1 MTQNIT
7 PTDIAAA
14 DAAPAAIVNPT
25 VREAQ
30 SQADYNPSA
39 KQKSAAKLSRIPV
52 KVVQGEVLRKPDWIR
67 VKAGSPTT
75 RFYEIKDV
83 LRSNKLV
90 TVCEEASCPNIGEC
104 FGKGT
109 ATFMIMGDKCTRR
122 CPFCDVGHGRPD
134 PLDADEPLNLA
145 KTIAALKL
153 KYVVITSVDRDD
165 LRDGGSG
172 HFVSCIQHI
181 RALSPGTTI
190 EILVPDFRG
199 RDDRALEILKA
210 APPDVMNHNLE
221 TTARLYKEARPGSDY
236 QFSLNL
242 LKKFKALHPRVPT
255 KSGIMVGLGETDEE
269 VLQVMQDMRDHGIE
283 MLTIG
288 QYLAPSS
295 SHLRVRRYVHP
306 DTFKMF
312 EAKAYAMG
320 FSHAAVGA
328 MVRSSYHAD
337 QQAHG
342 VLQGAV

>member
-1 MTQNIT
+1 MSS
-7 PTDIAAA
+7 
-14 DAAPAAIVNPT
+14 NPV

-30 SQADYNPSA
+30 SVESYQATA
-39 KQKSAAKLSRIPV
+39 KQKAAAKLSRIPV
-52 KVVQGEVLRKPDWIR
+52 KVEAGEVLKKPDWIR
-67 VKAGSPTT
+67 VKAGSASS
-75 RFYEIKDV
+75 RFYEIKQI
-83 LRSNKLV
+83 LREHKLH

-134 PLDADEPLNLA
+134 PLDVNEPDNLA
-145 KTIAALKL
+145 RTIAALKL

-165 LRDGGSG
+165 LRDGGAG
-172 HFVSCIQHI
+172 HFVDCIS
-181 RALSPGTTI
+181 RVRNLSPQTTI

-221 TTARLYKEARPGSDY
+221 TIPRLYKEARPGSDY

-242 LKKFKALHPRVPT
+242 LKKFKALHPQVPT
-255 KSGIMVGLGETDEE
+255 KSGLMVGLGETDEE
-269 VLQVMQDMRDHGIE
+269 ILTVMRDMRAHDID

-288 QYLAPSS
+288 QYLAPST
-295 SHLRVRRYVHP
+295 SHLPVRRYVHP
-306 DTFKMF
+306 DTFRMF
-312 EAKAYAMG
+312 EAKAHEMG

-337 QQAHG
+337 QQAHAAG
-342 VLQGAV
+342 VEVGH